1 MKQREKMKELTDDD
15 KRSMSKAGIDIYNA
29 IRDKKIEEERKE
41 FLIKT
46 GKEV

>member
-1 MKQREKMKELTDDD
+1 MKELTEED
-15 KRSMSKAGIDIYNA
+15 KSVMSKAGIDLYNA